1 MKNQTA
7 DVDSISGATYSSM
20 GIKEAVANTL
30 INAWGENAKAIV
42 DDLPQSGKQ
51 QHRGRRKQNN

>member
-1 MKNQTA
+1 
-7 DVDSISGATYSSM
+7 M